1 MSNFKLIDLKTRMA
15 TDDDAHLPAYDHTKL
30 SAINTC
36 PTWGILR
43 YSHHK
48 CMPGSTRAMAL
59 EAGSAAHAA
68 FAAVRLYQFKSYQAK
83 TEAQRDNTEAVG
95 QRLFGDDRYLRMLGV
110 LSDTATHRTNCINF
124 AIEALESCG
133 FYDDIGDNRRTISN
147 ISESIIAYID
157 AYDME
162 RYPIWER
169 NADDPKSDIGIEIPF
184 DIVVTIEWDNAMF
197 PIAIDGKRLTS
208 ETMECRFT
216 GKLDGLHW
224 NKDKLIV
231 IENKTGARL
240 DDSWLSQWI
249 LSHQITGYCL
259 AATTF
264 TGLHCEHALVS
275 GMRIPIGKIPAEGI
289 RTEYVPRKPIMFEK
303 WANWFVTSIA
313 TEQQWKAEVVNAP
326 MYTHSCNRYFRS
338 CSFLPFCAAD
348 SVEEKKQI
356 IEEMETDEWNPLHD

>member
-1 MSNFKLIDLKTRMA
+1 MSNFQLIDLKTRMA
-15 TDDDAHLPAYDHTKL
+15 TDKDAHLSAYDHTKL

-48 CMPGSTRAMAL
+48 QMPGSSRAMAL
-59 EAGSAAHAA
+59 EAGAAAHEA
-68 FAAVRLYQFKSYQAK
+68 FAAVRLFQFKNYQAK
-83 TEAQRDNTEAVG
+83 TDTQNHNADITG
-95 QRLFGDDRYLRMLGV
+95 KRLFGENRYERMCGV
-110 LSDTATHRTNCINF
+110 LSNILTQRTNCINF
-124 AIEALESCG
+124 AIEALESCN

-157 AYDME
+157 AYHMG
-162 RYPIWER
+162 RYPIWVR
-169 NADDPKSDIGIEIPF
+169 DPNDPETDIGIEIPF
-184 DIVVTIEWDNAMF
+184 DIVVD
-197 PIAIDGKRLTS
+197 IDYATQDIGWAKVYSQSHLQV
-208 ETMECRFT
+208 RFT

-264 TGLHCEHALVS
+264 TETNCENALVS

-289 RTEYVPRKPIMFEK
+289 RSEYVPRNPIMFEK

-313 TEQQWKAEVVNAP
+313 VEQQWKDSVIDAP

-338 CSFLPFCAAD
+338 CSFLPFCAAE